1 MTKSPYPKRDGRVF
15 FDAARDRLSVQLQTL
30 DALDTK
36 VAVLFSTSTALLG
49 ILAAVLALKASSFN
63 GWDYWAVLT
72 SGVEYSIVAAYSW
85 RAYRVRE
92 WNVGPEL
99 RSIYRLYTESPDTDA
114 ELEWAVANRFRQH
127 YEANKPDVQKKSDAL
142 KPIGVALFIQ
152 TLTLVLTLVLVA

>member
-1 MTKSPYPKRDGRVF
+1 MSQIPYPERDARVF

-49 ILAAVLALKASSFN
+49 ILAAVLALKAGSFN

-92 WNVGPEL
+92 WHVGPDL
-99 RSIYRLYTESPDTDA
+99 RSIYRLYSESPDTDA
-114 ELEWAVANRFRQH
+114 QLEWAVANKFRQD
-127 YEANKPDVQKKSDAL
+127 YEANKPDVEKKSNAL
-142 KPIGVALFIQ
+142 RPIGLALFIQ